1 MCVCR
6 GQRHPWVLQPALSPL
21 GDQTRAVRKGAQLRA
36 APLCS
41 RGHSQQCVCL
51 RVYVSMCLCVCVCA
65 PLLGVLEHMLCR
77 TTGGTGRD
85 SPAAALDPRWKKP
98 CPCAGTRSRKSASLT
113 RQCPT
118 QGWGHPVL
126 FPGPAWGQFVPGLAS
141 PQPVAKAVLV
151 VFLVGEEL
159 GGVRQDQKPQGAALP
174 GCSASG
180 GSNGTVPE
188 HPVGDTYSF
197 LSALIT
203 SFSLQ

>member
-1 MCVCR
+1 M
-6 GQRHPWVLQPALSPL
+6 LQPALSPL
-21 GDQTRAVRKGAQLRA
+21 GGQTRAVRKGAQLGA

-51 RVYVSMCLCVCVCA
+51 RVCVSVCRCVCVSVCVCV
-65 PLLGVLEHMLCR
+65 PLLGVLEHMFCR
-77 TTGGTGRD
+77 STGGTGRH
-85 SPAAALDPRWKKP
+85 SPAAALDPRWKQP

-113 RQCPT
+113 RQCLT

-126 FPGPAWGQFVPGLAS
+126 SPGPAWGQFVPGLAS

-151 VFLVGEEL
+151 VLLMGKEL
-159 GGVRQDQKPQGAALP
+159 GGVRQDQKPRELHCQGAQL
-174 GCSASG
+174 SSG

-188 HPVGDTYSF
+188 HPAGDTYSF